1 MCAAAAKSDAAR
13 AARAARS
20 EAAAA
25 ARTSYTVI
33 SDSEEGVLSDESNG
47 SAEEYSDGSDESS
60 EDGSYESS
68 FVSKSDGSDEE
79 SDEEAP
85 WNPSASH
92 VARARVEARV
102 ALAAN
107 LAVTSAAVDVWTALP
122 TGVDAVQDVFA
133 DVSAGA
139 KRPRADE
146 PSGRADE
153 PSGSGET
160 NPKRPVAAPLTTA
173 NLDTHTR
180 GL

>member
-1 MCAAAAKSDAAR
+1 MRAPRTAATSPPSY
-13 AARAARS
+13 RS
-20 EAAAA
+20 
-25 ARTSYTVI
+25 RT
-33 SDSEEGVLSDESNG
+33 
-47 SAEEYSDGSDESS
+47 A
-60 EDGSYESS
+60 
-68 FVSKSDGSDEE
+68 EE

-122 TGVDAVQDVFA
+122 TGVDVVQDVFATDVSATA

-146 PSGRADE
+146 PS
-153 PSGSGET
+153 SSGET
-160 NPKRPVAAPLTTA
+160 NPKRPVAAPLNTA